1 MLQPGDMFIVK
12 DVQDNARVEWKTFTV
27 IAIDRGETSNP
38 SEGRKA
44 RAASVTILADGP
56 RIVTKD
62 FSFLRN
68 YIKVA
73 GDGKVP
79 GP

>member
-1 MLQPGDMFIVK
+1 MLHPGDMFIVK
-12 DVQDNARVEWKTFTV
+12 EVRADVPVEWKTFTV

-44 RAASVTILADGP
+44 RPASVTILCDGP

-68 YIKVA
+68 FIKVA
-73 GDGKVP
+73 GHDKVP